1 MNRSI
6 TIAMLFALIAASG
19 LYSSDSEA
27 QPVTEDDKYKS
38 EVLISFGENGNF
50 EVFHSAYI
58 PDNKRLSKSEVQS
71 KIKEHRATFSVK
83 KLANL
88 DSAGMPI
95 ADKKF
100 FDNSIKQVVNLIS
113 DYVRKNPTSFQV
125 KPTGER
131 ILSEDYG
138 ELQGYMFCAS
148 YLHEKTEVSC
158 AALTLLASDLETI
171 TSRLEQAGVA
181 YSNPA

>member
-6 TIAMLFALIAASG
+6 TMLFALIAASF
-19 LYSSDSEA
+19 LYSSDSDA
-27 QPVTEDDKYKS
+27 GPWAEDDKHKS

-50 EVFHSAYI
+50 EVFHSVHLA
-58 PDNKRLSKSEVQS
+58 DSERLSKSEVHS
-71 KIKEHRATFSVK
+71 KIIEHRATFSVK
-83 KLANL
+83 KLASL

-113 DYVRKNPTSFQV
+113 EYARKNPTSFQV
-125 KPTGER
+125 KPTGKR
-131 ILSEDYG
+131 IVSEEYG

-148 YLHEKTEVSC
+148 YLHEVTEVSC

-171 TSRLEQAGVA
+171 TSRLKRAGVA
-181 YSNPA
+181 YSNPT